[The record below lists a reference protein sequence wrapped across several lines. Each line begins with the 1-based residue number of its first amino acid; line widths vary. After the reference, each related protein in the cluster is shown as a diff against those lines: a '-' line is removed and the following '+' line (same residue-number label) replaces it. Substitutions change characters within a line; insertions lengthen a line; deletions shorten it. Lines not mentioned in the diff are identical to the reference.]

1 MWPFTRSDTR
11 IDQAA
16 STLNPFVSQALSGL
30 EEQELRDQ
38 IRTRTLAECYIYGAI
53 RYLASY
59 DDMRNGSVGTLMEDI
74 LGTHFGANGEEIRS
88 SETFFAK
95 IRDGGSEHL
104 FMIEGASALR
114 RWLVNGERTVGADLK
129 SLLGQDQ
136 TG

>member
-1 MWPFTRSDTR
+1 
-11 IDQAA
+11 
-16 STLNPFVSQALSGL
+16 
-30 EEQELRDQ
+30 
-38 IRTRTLAECYIYGAI
+38 
-53 RYLASY
+53 
-59 DDMRNGSVGTLMEDI
+59 MRNGSVGTLMEDI